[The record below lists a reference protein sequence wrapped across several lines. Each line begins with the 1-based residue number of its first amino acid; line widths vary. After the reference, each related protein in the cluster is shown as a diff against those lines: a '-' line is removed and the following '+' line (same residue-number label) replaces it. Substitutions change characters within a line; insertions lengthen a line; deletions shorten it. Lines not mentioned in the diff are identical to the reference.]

1 MSSNLT
7 FSAIYCVKTQIARYS
22 ISMEVKTASNVI
34 SIEEWKKKHSDNI
47 DDILN
52 RVSELMEE
60 FRSEQGVEFPAEDIF
75 NSKYYKGYDEAGI
88 ASYADIVLEP
98 NVDSCCRTLA
108 WVAYILASI
117 GHEEESARVDDI
129 ITSLECR
136 EQ

>member
-1 MSSNLT
+1 
-7 FSAIYCVKTQIARYS
+7 
-22 ISMEVKTASNVI
+22 MEVKTASNVI

-98 NVDSCCRTLA
+98 NVDSCCS
-108 WVAYILASI
+108 WVCTKFSTT
-117 GHEEESARVDDI
+117 
-129 ITSLECR
+129 IT
-136 EQ
+136 